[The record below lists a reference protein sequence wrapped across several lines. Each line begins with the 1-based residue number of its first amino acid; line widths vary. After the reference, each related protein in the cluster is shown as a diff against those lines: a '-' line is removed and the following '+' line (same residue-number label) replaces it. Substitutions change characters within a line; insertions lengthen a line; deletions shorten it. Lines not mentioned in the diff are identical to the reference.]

1 MSEAAEKATTMPITE
16 VSQERAYEIIA
27 GLEDSVAHET
37 KSLLVVRG
45 RSAEFGVIY
54 VVIEQVLGNSL
65 LLPFASQAALL

>member
-27 GLEDSVAHET
+27 ELEDSVAHET
-37 KSLLVVRG
+37 KSLLAVRG